1 MQKNKIYRW
10 LLLMLVLL
18 IPVAVSAKKKKAV
31 VQQELKPLLTA
42 SEQLWFDSLYVLAV
56 TQDVVQNQDSALSL
70 MREAINYYKDHIQAK
85 GRSISLAFGE
95 TPRDP
100 KAVQSE
106 EVPGLAAAF
115 YFASE
120 QYRRRNDGG
129 RALGHIQAAVAID
142 SVNYWYTEAEGDL
155 LMAMRQLPMARQSYE
170 RLVRL
175 HPDKSEPLYV
185 LADIYLRLDSVD
197 ACLKMLDRMEELD
210 GLNPQITQN
219 KFYILQEAGRIEEGF
234 DAYRKLIAQHPYDI
248 RFRLQLGDLQMQ
260 NAQIEQAKQTYD
272 EAAAIDPDNAYVW
285 VAQANYYS
293 MTGNQA
299 EADKLVSGA
308 LMNANL
314 DVETK
319 NEVMTE
325 YLKGTYRKLSS
336 YRQQSAQEG
345 ATTALDTLA
354 LFCSIDSLFAQV
366 TAMHPTSPEFYELH
380 AQWLNTQD
388 KDSLA
393 AECMRF
399 AVDLRPTSQEYWEQ
413 LIYHSADW
421 MEKGKLRALCDE
433 ALVLHPTL
441 QTAYMVKAWTYLREE
456 QQTEAIEQYQLAI
469 ENMPQPDANR
479 ISSLWSNIGDI
490 YHEMG
495 ENEKS
500 YECYDKAVNYNPQ
513 NYNAL
518 NNFAYYLCLEQRDL
532 PKAESMALKVV
543 QKYPDN
549 PTYLDTYAWVLYLE
563 GSYVLADF
571 YQQKAIENVDPNR
584 TDNCALYDHY
594 GDIKVKNGDLKGAVE
609 QWKKALE
616 CSDCKDPEAIQ
627 KKIDSAELLLK

>member
-354 LFCSIDSLFAQV
+354 LFSSIDSLFAQV

-441 QTAYMVKAWTYLREE
+441 QTAYMVKAWAYLREE

>member
-120 QYRRRNDGG
+120 QYRRLNDGG

-354 LFCSIDSLFAQV
+354 LFSSIDSLFAQV

-571 YQQKAIENVDPNR
+571 YQQKAVDCVDPNT
-584 TDNCALYDHY
+584 TDNCALYDHF

-609 QWKKALE
+609 QWKKALN
-616 CSDCKDPEAIQ
+616 CSDCDKPEEIQ